1 MEVLIA
7 RGRQRLSG
15 DREVPVP
22 GLLCIPQKRNAL
34 SSLRNGEANDG
45 SEGKEH
51 ADKIA
56 KSADTLP
63 SLREITAED
72 KIYRLFVVAL

>member
-1 MEVLIA
+1 
-7 RGRQRLSG
+7 
-15 DREVPVP
+15 
-22 GLLCIPQKRNAL
+22 
-34 SSLRNGEANDG
+34 LRNGEANDG